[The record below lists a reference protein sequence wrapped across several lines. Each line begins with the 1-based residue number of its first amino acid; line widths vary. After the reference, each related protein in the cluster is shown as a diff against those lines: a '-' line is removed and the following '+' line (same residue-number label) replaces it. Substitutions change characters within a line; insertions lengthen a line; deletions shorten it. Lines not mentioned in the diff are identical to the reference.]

1 MTRHAAR
8 PPRGHRI
15 AAHPVGTPRTTGHS
29 TGDRPPRSSAR
40 SPEGFYG
47 WRIVAASSAA
57 VVLTAPGQTAAVS
70 AFVNPMLAELGL
82 SRTVLSTA
90 YLVGTLTGAAA
101 MPLVGRA
108 LDTYGVRRTMA
119 AIGLVFGAFLLGLS
133 FVTGIVGVTAGFVGI
148 RMAGQGALGL
158 TATTATALW
167 FSRRRGVAV
176 GAVSAAGAAGI
187 SLAPLLL
194 ERLVSAYGWRTVW
207 AGEGVL
213 VWLTVVPLA
222 LLVMRDRPE
231 QLGQVPDGV
240 RRPGVPDPPIWGATR
255 AEAVR
260 TPWFW
265 LVTVAVSVSGMLG
278 TAVAFHQISLLSE
291 RGLSTAEA
299 AANFLPQT
307 VAALLA
313 TFAVGALVDRV
324 PPSAALA
331 ACMTALAAA
340 LLWATVVTPGW
351 SALGFGL
358 VLGAAGGSV
367 RTLEAATVP
376 RVFGTRSLGSVRGL
390 LAAFSVGSTAF
401 GPLLFAFVRET
412 SGSYG
417 PVLIGAAALPL
428 LVAGAA
434 LAVPTPGPGPAV
446 VAVASGPDTA
456 SGDSH
461 TADR

>member
-1 MTRHAAR
+1 M
-8 PPRGHRI
+8 
-15 AAHPVGTPRTTGHS
+15 
-29 TGDRPPRSSAR
+29 
-40 SPEGFYG
+40 
-47 WRIVAASSAA
+47 
-57 VVLTAPGQTAAVS
+57 S
-70 AFVNPMLAELGL
+70 AFVNPMLADLGM
-82 SRTVLSTA
+82 SRTALSTA
-90 YLVGTLTGAAA
+90 YLIGTLTGAAA
-101 MPLVGRA
+101 MPPVGRA

-119 AIGLVFGAFLLGLS
+119 AVGVVFGAFLLGLS
-133 FVTGIVGVTAGFVGI
+133 FVTGVVGVTAGFVGI
-148 RMAGQGALGL
+148 RLAGQGALGL

-167 FSRRRGVAV
+167 FSRRRGVAI

-194 ERLVSAYGWRTVW
+194 ERLVSAYGWRVVW
-207 AGEGVL
+207 AGEGLL

-240 RRPGVPDPPIWGATR
+240 RQPGVPDPPIWGATR
-255 AEAVR
+255 AQAVR

-265 LVTVAVSVSGMLG
+265 LVVAAVSVSGMLS

-324 PPSAALA
+324 TPSVALA

-358 VLGAAGGSV
+358 ALGAAGGSV
-367 RTLEAATVP
+367 RTLEPATVP

-390 LAAFSVGSTAF
+390 LSAFSVGSTAF
-401 GPLLFAFVRET
+401 GPLLFAFVREI

-417 PVLIGAAALPL
+417 LVLSCAAALPL

-434 LAVPTPGPGPAV
+434 LVVPTPAPGSTAFGPGAGSAAP
-446 VAVASGPDTA
+446 SGGSRT
-456 SGDSH
+456 
-461 TADR
+461 